1 MLGSW
6 GVFINPPLPH
16 SPTPLLLHSPPPMT
30 ATNSNPNDDHSEGFA
45 QGEILSAIKQPASAL
60 PPPSAPT
67 TAPFNPLD
75 MASLA
80 GLKPADPA
88 ESSLATTETVQ
99 VENIAESKTKLP
111 IYKQSFFKLITIG
124 GALLIA
130 CLALGSIV
138 FKDAKQEVAAAPTPT
153 PSPSTKPTEDFKPD
167 PRFGVVNSKL
177 AMESQQRQIIDA
189 AVAQQKASADKTA
202 ADKVAADPAT
212 GNPPAASLNANSTP
226 PTSES
231 NPQIVKSTTPQPDP
245 VYQAPPPVNISTPA
259 PTPTTAPVA
268 VKPTPVRT
276 TEPVRRVIEVAPKPT
291 RIATLIRPQPIIP
304 SVPRSLNSMPKA
316 IPVTWEVANSNAVGV
331 WGKTGTGNQAAVV
344 VTTTA
349 PNERRIASSSPSTG
363 TAAVGQQIKS
373 KLVIPYQ
380 AVTTAPSQ
388 PIFIALSTPVLDTQ
402 GKTLLPAGTQIMCE
416 VAALDNGMLQVSSA
430 KASIDGQLVDL
441 PKQAIILQNS
451 SKQPLVAQVKSF
463 GQGEVFNRDLMGF
476 AGGALS
482 AIGKNLTQPQTQ
494 TIATSGG
501 FLQTSNPQQ
510 NILGSV
516 LDGGFSPLVSQWME
530 RNKQATT
537 QINSASKIYFLPTG
551 TEVNLIISQPFS
563 F

>member
-1 MLGSW
+1 
-6 GVFINPPLPH
+6 
-16 SPTPLLLHSPPPMT
+16 
-30 ATNSNPNDDHSEGFA
+30 
-45 QGEILSAIKQPASAL
+45 
-60 PPPSAPT
+60 
-67 TAPFNPLD
+67 
-75 MASLA
+75 
-80 GLKPADPA
+80 
-88 ESSLATTETVQ
+88 
-99 VENIAESKTKLP
+99 
-111 IYKQSFFKLITIG
+111 
-124 GALLIA
+124 
-130 CLALGSIV
+130 
-138 FKDAKQEVAAAPTPT
+138 
-153 PSPSTKPTEDFKPD
+153 
-167 PRFGVVNSKL
+167 
-177 AMESQQRQIIDA
+177 MESQQRQIIDA

-202 ADKVAADPAT
+202 ADKVAAAPAT